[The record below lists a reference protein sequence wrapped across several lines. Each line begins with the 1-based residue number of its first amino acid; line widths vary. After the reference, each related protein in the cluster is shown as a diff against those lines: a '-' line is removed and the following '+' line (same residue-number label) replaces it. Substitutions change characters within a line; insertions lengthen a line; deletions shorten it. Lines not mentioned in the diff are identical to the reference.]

1 MGGGWDVGR
10 MSRDSHGSFRLFDGT
25 NPILG
30 NWLIFFGWGRRFGGG
45 ALFLEATEV
54 GEGAEEP
61 AIFLVDPALHLE
73 EDFVG
78 GWVRDEGQEVIGGT
92 DERDFE
98 TTPAVFAPLRED
110 HSGHHEALDGPI
122 GTEALAIARGKGF
135 EYFGIFSASG
145 VIASV
150 KEGGGLRDRV
160 LHTTPR

>member
-1 MGGGWDVGR
+1 M
-10 MSRDSHGSFRLFDGT
+10 
-25 NPILG
+25 
-30 NWLIFFGWGRRFGGG
+30 
-45 ALFLEATEV
+45 EAAEV
-54 GEGAEEP
+54 GEGAEVA

-98 TTPAVFAPLRED
+98 TAPAVFVPLREE
-110 HSGHHEALDGPI
+110 HGGHHEALDGSI

-135 EYFGIFSASG
+135 QYFGIFSAG
-145 VIASV
+145 DVIAGV
-150 KEGGGLRDRV
+150 KEGGGLGDRV